1 MKSKNRSNIFLG
13 GELGGGG
20 PIIKILPESVNI
32 INDCAIVKFKSIT
45 LIITKYRRPFHYF
58 KDFEDLNIDLTK
70 YKILVVKSGYLS
82 PDLKKIRS
90 KSYMVLSDGAVN
102 QNITA
107 LTNNFRKKNIF
118 PFYEKADFKFDK

>member
-1 MKSKNRSNIFLG
+1 MD
-13 GELGGGG
+13 
-20 PIIKILPESVNI
+20 VN
-32 INDCAIVKFKSIT
+32 NLWETALSLDDN
-45 LIITKYRRPFHYF
+45 
-58 KDFEDLNIDLTK
+58 KDFENLNIDLTK

-102 QNITA
+102 QNITE

-118 PFYEKADFKFDK
+118 PFSKKTEFNFDK